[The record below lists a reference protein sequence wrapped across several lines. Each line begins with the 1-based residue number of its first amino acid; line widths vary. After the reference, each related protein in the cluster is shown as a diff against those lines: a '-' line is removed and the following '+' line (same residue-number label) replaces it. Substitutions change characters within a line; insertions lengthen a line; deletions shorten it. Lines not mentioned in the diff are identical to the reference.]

1 MLLLLLN
8 RYFNLSTKSENAA
21 YVLALVL
28 PCRWWSLRTARCLS
42 TPPLGQEAL
51 PRSTARP
58 RRHPSFH
65 AGLTSTQKYH
75 EPRAGSPAA
84 STRASRPLTR
94 KRRRRISIFRCRLC
108 ILPVPSPSPR
118 YTQYLIPYRRRGPRY
133 RRFTQTLSLT
143 PFEGIGG
150 TAGSPKPSP

>member
-1 MLLLLLN
+1 MLWLLAIGSLY
-8 RYFNLSTKSENAA
+8 RYFNPSTKSENAA

-42 TPPLGQEAL
+42 IPPLGQEAL

-65 AGLTSTQKYH
+65 AGPTTTQKYH

-94 KRRRRISIFRCRLC
+94 NYRWRISIFRCRPLC
-108 ILPVPSPSPR
+108 CTTSCLTHCGSQEEFRMLRECAVH
-118 YTQYLIPYRRRGPRY
+118 GPRFLHT
-133 RRFTQTLSLT
+133 RPLSRH
-143 PFEGIGG
+143 
-150 TAGSPKPSP
+150 

>member
-1 MLLLLLN
+1 M
-8 RYFNLSTKSENAA
+8 
-21 YVLALVL
+21 LALVL

-42 TPPLGQEAL
+42 TPPLGREAL

-65 AGLTSTQKYH
+65 AGPTTTQKYH

-94 KRRRRISIFRCRLC
+94 KRRRRISFVRCRPLC
-108 ILPVPSPSPR
+108 CTTSCLTHCEVAGGVSDAAGVCAVSTSTAQGSCTRDLCRDIEGKQPLLTTSSC
-118 YTQYLIPYRRRGPRY
+118 RGGASYKQGQGAAP
-133 RRFTQTLSLT
+133 
-143 PFEGIGG
+143 
-150 TAGSPKPSP
+150 